1 MSNHGPDEAIAIV
14 GIACKL
20 PQEAS
25 TVERFWQFL
34 LQGRSAH
41 TPWPEDRFGAG
52 HYHPDNER
60 VGTHSVKGA
69 HFLAEPPE
77 YFDAPFF
84 GITKGEAICMDP
96 QQRLV
101 LENVYHA
108 LENAGI
114 PLSEATGSNTSV
126 YVSGFN
132 HDYLSI
138 INADP
143 ESPLRYRATGLTNS
157 VLSNRVS
164 WFFDFKG
171 PSMTIDTACS
181 SSVVTLH
188 QACQSLLSGESDM
201 AVSSGVT
208 VLAYP
213 NDVASMS
220 YQGFLSQD
228 GRCFSFDH
236 RANGYARG
244 EGVGT
249 IIVKRLSDAI
259 RDGNSIRAVIRGTGV
274 NSDGRTPGLTNPD
287 SLAQE
292 RLIRT
297 VYARAGLSV
306 DDTAMVEAHGTG
318 TAAGDPIEAN
328 GIARA
333 FSARPRNLPPL
344 YIGACKSGLGHLEGA
359 AGAAAIIK
367 SVLVL
372 ENGIIPPNVN
382 FEKVNPKIPAAKW
395 RLQFPLE
402 PTPWPTTGLRR
413 MSINSFGVGGTN
425 GHVVLDDAF
434 HYLQERGLTA
444 THYTRPLPPT
454 NADLHLVNGD
464 GFNITN
470 GHVNGL
476 TNNHPNGAGDGIA
489 VHASNGEAV
498 DSFANGIQPQPTNG
512 LGNRRTIELAG
523 DWRAFDP
530 IECPPKLI
538 PFSAFDEEGC
548 SRAAKTHAEFLHA
561 RPESISNSESLT
573 YLSDLAH
580 TMSRRS
586 KLAWRS
592 HVLARSL
599 VELETRLA
607 SPLPKPLRTR
617 TTVNIGFVFT
627 GQGAQWYGM
636 GRELLCY
643 PVFRESLAA
652 CRVYLQTECGCP
664 WDLLDELAKD
674 KEHSRLDQAAL
685 AQPAC
690 TALQVALVDLLQ
702 SWNIRPSRVVGH
714 SSGEIAAAYSA
725 GLLTR
730 ESAWRASYFR
740 GLVTGRHTTETKGAM
755 LAVGLGPE
763 ALAPYLDRI
772 HAQLSGELVVAC
784 LNSPRSSTVSG
795 DVHKVEALQQ
805 VLEADGLFARRLKVP
820 NAYHSAHMQEFA
832 DEYVRLVGT
841 LHAPSEPPQPPVVMI
856 SSVKGEAVEDRC
868 LSIDYWT
875 KNLLHPVRFSDA
887 LAGLCFSRT
896 TQTQA
901 TLRADA
907 AGANVF
913 ADVLIELGPH
923 GALQG
928 AIRDVLA
935 AHAEGVAVAF
945 LPALKRDAPGAD
957 VLLNAIGYLHARGY
971 PINVDDVN
979 SSADTTG
986 GRGSRPLR
994 ILPELP
1000 GYQFN
1005 HSNKFWYESRLSRNY
1020 RLRKEIRHD
1029 LFGAPV
1035 PDWDAMAPRFRN
1047 VLRISEQPWLR
1058 DHIVTDNIILPGV
1071 GYVIAVIEA
1080 ARQLADPNVQL
1091 SGFRLRDVNMKRA
1104 LIVPDTKEG
1113 IEVML
1118 NFKPVDESS
1127 VGTSA
1132 YWRRFQIVSY
1142 NPTANDWIEH
1152 CTGYVG
1158 VDHETSA
1165 PNPVDQGREARL
1177 DKERWHAAFT
1187 AAEEQCQS
1195 PWDFSKAYERM
1206 ARIGLNFGPL
1216 FQNCSAVRGTFD
1228 HGGQTMGTVT
1238 VPDVASVMP
1247 KGMVSPHM
1255 MHPACMDS
1263 LMHFALAAIMD
1274 ATGKSKLE
1282 VAMVPRFIK
1291 DIWISAALNPEPGHV
1306 YRAHSQTR
1314 KIAFEKFSTDVV
1326 VWDGP
1331 TQEPRISWSGIEAS
1345 PLDSAAQSELGAEKL
1360 CHEIEWVPH
1369 VDMYLEG
1376 GDIASFAEMPKPDLD
1391 SEQAAIEIESRMQL
1405 ASVLLVLDALEELDG
1420 KVPAAAQGHLC
1431 RYFEWMKHV
1440 ESDLQLGK
1448 VIGIQAPEVE
1458 RLKHD
1463 HAAKAELYKQV
1474 ASDTAFGEL
1483 AVRMGGNIVPVLR
1496 GETDPLQL
1504 MFGQDA
1510 ILDRVYRRTA
1520 TLNDLPAQQKA
1531 YLNVLAKNKA
1541 NLRVLEVGA
1550 GTGSSTAQV
1559 LDGLAPIADD
1569 GVSIASSVS
1578 HYMYTDISAAFFEQA
1593 RQKFQPYTNIMEYRV
1608 LDAEQD
1614 TAKQEGFEVGS
1625 YDLIV
1630 AQNVIHTTT
1639 DLTKTLSNI
1648 RRLLKPGGRLLL
1660 QEGIR
1665 QDYYWSGLSFGQLPG
1680 WWSGTESMRQWMPWV
1695 SSKQWNEVLEAAGFT
1710 GARFELPDSHN
1721 EQLHSQ
1727 SLFVAQNASAD
1738 ANEPGPMWKN
1748 VVLVTLPGFEHS
1760 NTQSLLQDIKDKL
1773 NENLRFQN
1781 IRIVPLLE
1789 LEGIE
1794 YSQSLCIVL
1803 AELERPVIADLS
1815 QAEYEGVRKMLIE
1828 AKGILWVTGDELFNP
1843 QYGAITGLMR
1853 TTRWERDLDDSN
1865 LVTLKISEPRPENT
1879 SLSASIR
1886 RLCEEQFSLT
1896 LPVANMNGEFMLQDG
1911 RIWTSRLRE
1920 AIRADEHLQT
1930 TLYRSEAVPTLARDA
1945 GRPIKL
1951 TTTVPGLLEKLE
1963 WVTDETYNQ
1972 PLSDTEVEIEIRA
1985 VGLNFRDLMIAM
1997 GEHTAYSMGSEAAGI
2012 ISRVGSKVVDFAPG
2026 DRVVYICGLDHVGC
2040 MHTYGRLDQSTVAK
2054 VPDGL
2059 SLEMAAGLPVVYA
2072 TVIYSLRETARL
2084 MAGET
2089 ILIHAAAGGV
2099 GQAAIR
2105 YAQHIGAEVYVTLS
2119 TALKRD
2125 LIIREFG
2132 IPDDHIFSSRDL
2144 TFVQGVLRMTKGR
2157 GVDVVLNSLSGEALR
2172 RSWDLV
2178 APFGRFIEIGK
2189 KDAMMNGKVDLR
2201 PYLRNVTMASVDL
2214 VSMMKN
2220 KPFLI
2225 KMLTEETMR
2234 LWKEG
2239 VALPASPTT
2248 IMPMSQVVDALRIL
2262 QAGTGMGKIVLV
2274 PREDDVL
2281 PLLAPSPAP
2290 LGFSRDASY
2299 VLSGGL
2305 GGIGRSVAAW
2315 MASRGARNLIFLSS
2329 SGRITPAVTTMR
2341 EALEADGCRVHIFTC
2356 DVSDKEQ
2363 LRLVLEQCKTLPPI
2377 RGVVQGAMKLKDVM
2391 LENMSHEE
2399 FQLAVRPKIQGSWNL
2414 HELLPRDLEHFI
2426 MLSSATGV
2434 LGNRAQANYAAG
2446 NTFQDALAHFRRQQ
2460 GLAATTI
2467 DVGAVLD
2474 VGYVADHADRLA
2486 MTKYLGSM
2494 MKVLREE
2501 ELLTLIEYG
2510 MNAALQSPAQLVT
2523 GLTPLDK
2530 HRARGVPMLSY
2541 MNFPLFTQ
2549 LRRLNTQQD
2558 GAGTAG
2564 GDGPDV
2570 EARLR
2575 AARTLDE
2582 AAQIVTESV
2591 IDKLSSLLSIAVED
2605 VDPARTIS
2613 ANGVDSL
2620 VALELRTFMA
2630 RKVKADVPVLEIMGS
2645 LSLAQLCRKVA
2656 STSKAVELPVA

>member
-1 MSNHGPDEAIAIV
+1 M
-14 GIACKL
+14 
-20 PQEAS
+20 
-25 TVERFWQFL
+25 
-34 LQGRSAH
+34 
-41 TPWPEDRFGAG
+41 
-52 HYHPDNER
+52 
-60 VGTHSVKGA
+60 
-69 HFLAEPPE
+69 
-77 YFDAPFF
+77 
-84 GITKGEAICMDP
+84 
-96 QQRLV
+96 
-101 LENVYHA
+101 
-108 LENAGI
+108 
-114 PLSEATGSNTSV
+114 
-126 YVSGFN
+126 
-132 HDYLSI
+132 
-138 INADP
+138 
-143 ESPLRYRATGLTNS
+143 TN
-157 VLSNRVS
+157 R
-164 WFFDFKG
+164 
-171 PSMTIDTACS
+171 
-181 SSVVTLH
+181 
-188 QACQSLLSGESDM
+188 
-201 AVSSGVT
+201 
-208 VLAYP
+208 
-213 NDVASMS
+213 
-220 YQGFLSQD
+220 
-228 GRCFSFDH
+228 
-236 RANGYARG
+236 
-244 EGVGT
+244 
-249 IIVKRLSDAI
+249 
-259 RDGNSIRAVIRGTGV
+259 
-274 NSDGRTPGLTNPD
+274 
-287 SLAQE
+287 
-292 RLIRT
+292 
-297 VYARAGLSV
+297 
-306 DDTAMVEAHGTG
+306 
-318 TAAGDPIEAN
+318 
-328 GIARA
+328 
-333 FSARPRNLPPL
+333 
-344 YIGACKSGLGHLEGA
+344 
-359 AGAAAIIK
+359 
-367 SVLVL
+367 
-372 ENGIIPPNVN
+372 
-382 FEKVNPKIPAAKW
+382 
-395 RLQFPLE
+395 
-402 PTPWPTTGLRR
+402 
-413 MSINSFGVGGTN
+413 
-425 GHVVLDDAF
+425 
-434 HYLQERGLTA
+434 
-444 THYTRPLPPT
+444 
-454 NADLHLVNGD
+454 
-464 GFNITN
+464 
-470 GHVNGL
+470 HVNGL
-476 TNNHPNGAGDGIA
+476 TNNHPNSAGDGNA
-489 VHASNGEAV
+489 VHASNGETTV
-498 DSFANGIQPQPTNG
+498 DGFANGIQPQPQPTNG

-548 SRAAKTHAEFLHA
+548 SRAAKTLAEFLHA
-561 RPESISNSESLT
+561 RPESMSNSESLT
-573 YLSDLAH
+573 HLNDLAY

-607 SPLPKPLRTR
+607 SPSPLPKPLRAR
-617 TTVNIGFVFT
+617 TTVNVAFVFT

-690 TALQVALVDLLQ
+690 TALQVAIVDLLQ
-702 SWNIRPSRVVGH
+702 SWNILPGRVVGH
-714 SSGEIAAAYSA
+714 SSGEIAAAYCA

-740 GLVTGRHTTETKGAM
+740 GLVTGRQTTETKGAM

-763 ALAPYLDRI
+763 ALAPYLDRV

-805 VLEADGLFARRLKVP
+805 ALEADGLFARRLKVP

-841 LHAPSEPPQPPVVMI
+841 LHAPSEPPRSPVVMI
-856 SSVKGEAVEDRC
+856 SSVTGEAVQGHC
-868 LSIDYWT
+868 LSIDYWA

-945 LPALKRDAPGAD
+945 LPALNRNAPGPD
-957 VLLNAIGYLHARGY
+957 LFLNAIGYLHARGY

-979 SSADTTG
+979 GSADTTG
-986 GRGSRPLR
+986 GRGSSRPLR
-994 ILPELP
+994 ILAELP

-1020 RLRKEIRHD
+1020 RLRKDIRHD

-1047 VLRISEQPWLR
+1047 FLRISEQPWLR

-1080 ARQLADPNVQL
+1080 ARQLADPDVQL

-1113 IEVML
+1113 VEVML

-1132 YWRRFQIVSY
+1132 YWRRFQVVSY
-1142 NPTANDWIEH
+1142 NPTAEDWIEH

-1165 PNPVDQGREARL
+1165 PNPVDQGREARH
-1177 DKERWHAAFT
+1177 DKERWHAALT

-1195 PWDFSKAYERM
+1195 PWDFSKAYERL

-1247 KGMVSPHM
+1247 KGIASPHL

-1274 ATGKSKLE
+1274 ATGKSNLE

-1291 DIWISAALNPEPGHV
+1291 DIWISAAMNPEPGHV

-1345 PLDSAAQSELGAEKL
+1345 PLDSAAQSSLGAEKM

-1376 GDIASFAEMPKPDLD
+1376 GDVASFAEMPKPDLD
-1391 SEQAAIEIESRMQL
+1391 SEQAAIEMESRMQL

-1420 KVPAAAQGHLC
+1420 KVPATAQGHLR

-1448 VIGIQAPEVE
+1448 VIGIQASKVE

-1463 HAAKAELYKQV
+1463 HAAKVELYKQV

-1483 AVRMGGNIVPVLR
+1483 AVRMGSNIVPVLR

-1504 MFGQDA
+1504 MFAEDA

-1559 LDGLAPIADD
+1559 LDALAPIAEDD

-1614 TAKQEGFEVGS
+1614 TAKQESFQVGS

-1630 AQNVIHTTT
+1630 AQNVVHTTT
-1639 DLTKTLSNI
+1639 DLTKTLSNL
-1648 RRLLKPGGRLLL
+1648 RQLLKPGGRLLL
-1660 QEGIR
+1660 QEGTR
-1665 QDYYWSGLSFGQLPG
+1665 QDYYWSGLSFGQLSG

-1695 SSKQWNEVLEAAGFT
+1695 SSKQWNQVLEAAGFT

-1738 ANEPGPMWKN
+1738 ANEPGGSMWKN
-1748 VVLVTLPGFEHS
+1748 VVLVTLPSFERS
-1760 NTQSLLQDIKDKL
+1760 NTTQSLLQDMMDKL
-1773 NENLRFQN
+1773 KENLRFQN
-1781 IRIVPLLE
+1781 IRIVSLLE

-1794 YSQSLCIVL
+1794 YGQSLCIVL

-1828 AKGILWVTGDELFNP
+1828 AKGILWVTGDELFCP

-1853 TTRWERDLDDSN
+1853 TNRWERDLDDSN

-1886 RLCEEQFSLT
+1886 RLCEAQFSLT
-1896 LPVANMNGEFMLQDG
+1896 LPAANMNGEFMLQDG

-1920 AIRADEHLQT
+1920 AIRADEYLQT
-1930 TLYRSEAVPTLARDA
+1930 ALYRSEAVPTLARDA

-1963 WVTDETYNQ
+1963 WVTDETYNE

-2012 ISRVGSKVVDFAPG
+2012 VSRVGSKVVDFAPG

-2084 MAGET
+2084 MADET

-2119 TALKRD
+2119 TTLKRD
-2125 LIIREFG
+2125 
-2132 IPDDHIFSSRDL
+2132 
-2144 TFVQGVLRMTKGR
+2144 
-2157 GVDVVLNSLSGEALR
+2157 
-2172 RSWDLV
+2172 
-2178 APFGRFIEIGK
+2178 
-2189 KDAMMNGKVDLR
+2189 
-2201 PYLRNVTMASVDL
+2201 
-2214 VSMMKN
+2214 VS
-2220 KPFLI
+2220 
-2225 KMLTEETMR
+2225 
-2234 LWKEG
+2234 
-2239 VALPASPTT
+2239 
-2248 IMPMSQVVDALRIL
+2248 
-2262 QAGTGMGKIVLV
+2262 
-2274 PREDDVL
+2274 
-2281 PLLAPSPAP
+2281 
-2290 LGFSRDASY
+2290 
-2299 VLSGGL
+2299 
-2305 GGIGRSVAAW
+2305 
-2315 MASRGARNLIFLSS
+2315 
-2329 SGRITPAVTTMR
+2329 
-2341 EALEADGCRVHIFTC
+2341 
-2356 DVSDKEQ
+2356 
-2363 LRLVLEQCKTLPPI
+2363 
-2377 RGVVQGAMKLKDVM
+2377 
-2391 LENMSHEE
+2391 
-2399 FQLAVRPKIQGSWNL
+2399 
-2414 HELLPRDLEHFI
+2414 LLP
-2426 MLSSATGV
+2426 
-2434 LGNRAQANYAAG
+2434 
-2446 NTFQDALAHFRRQQ
+2446 
-2460 GLAATTI
+2460 
-2467 DVGAVLD
+2467 
-2474 VGYVADHADRLA
+2474 
-2486 MTKYLGSM
+2486 
-2494 MKVLREE
+2494 
-2501 ELLTLIEYG
+2501 
-2510 MNAALQSPAQLVT
+2510 
-2523 GLTPLDK
+2523 
-2530 HRARGVPMLSY
+2530 
-2541 MNFPLFTQ
+2541 
-2549 LRRLNTQQD
+2549 
-2558 GAGTAG
+2558 
-2564 GDGPDV
+2564 
-2570 EARLR
+2570 
-2575 AARTLDE
+2575 
-2582 AAQIVTESV
+2582 
-2591 IDKLSSLLSIAVED
+2591 
-2605 VDPARTIS
+2605 
-2613 ANGVDSL
+2613 
-2620 VALELRTFMA
+2620 
-2630 RKVKADVPVLEIMGS
+2630 
-2645 LSLAQLCRKVA
+2645 
-2656 STSKAVELPVA
+2656 

>member
-41 TPWPEDRFGAG
+41 SPWPDDRFGAG

-114 PLSEATGSNTSV
+114 PLSEANGSNTSV

-138 INADP
+138 INADA

-188 QACQSLLSGESDM
+188 QACQSLRSGESDM
-201 AVSSGVT
+201 AISSGVT

-249 IIVKRLSDAI
+249 IILKRFSDAI

-274 NSDGRTPGLTNPD
+274 NQDGRTPGLTNPD

-306 DDTAMVEAHGTG
+306 NNTAMVEAHGTG

-344 YIGACKSGLGHLEGA
+344 YIGACKSGIGHLEGA

-367 SVLVL
+367 SVLIL

-382 FEKVNPKIPAAKW
+382 FEKVNPKIPATKW

-402 PTPWPTTGLRR
+402 PTPWPTIGLRR
-413 MSINSFGVGGTN
+413 ISINSFGVGGTN

-434 HYLQERGLTA
+434 HYLQDRGLTA

-454 NADLHLVNGD
+454 NADLDLVNGD
-464 GFNITN
+464 RFNITN

-476 TNNHPNGAGDGIA
+476 TNNHPNSAGD
-489 VHASNGEAV
+489 SNA
-498 DSFANGIQPQPTNG
+498 
-512 LGNRRTIELAG
+512 LAG

-530 IECPPKLI
+530 IECPPKLV

-561 RPESISNSESLT
+561 RPESISDSESLT
-573 YLSDLAH
+573 YLNDLAH

-607 SPLPKPLRTR
+607 SPLPKPLRAR
-617 TTVNIGFVFT
+617 TTVNVAFVFT

-652 CRVYLQTECGCP
+652 CRVYLQIECGCP

-690 TALQVALVDLLQ
+690 TALQVAIVDLLQ
-702 SWNIRPSRVVGH
+702 SWNIQPSRVVGH
-714 SSGEIAAAYSA
+714 SSGEIAAAYCA

-740 GLVTGRHTTETKGAM
+740 GLVTGRQTTETKGAM
-755 LAVGLGPE
+755 LAVGLGQE

-805 VLEADGLFARRLKVP
+805 VLEAEGLFARKLKVP

-841 LHAPSEPPQPPVVMI
+841 LHAPSEPPQSPVVMI
-856 SSVKGEAVEDRC
+856 SSVTGEAVEGRC
-868 LSIDYWT
+868 LSIDYWA
-875 KNLLHPVRFSDA
+875 KNLLNPVRFSDA

-945 LPALKRDAPGAD
+945 LPALKRNAPGAD
-957 VLLNAIGYLHARGY
+957 VFLNAIGYLHARGY

-979 SSADTTG
+979 NSADTTG

-1047 VLRISEQPWLR
+1047 FLRISEQPWLR

-1113 IEVML
+1113 VEVML

-1132 YWRRFQIVSY
+1132 YWRRFQVVSY

-1165 PNPVDQGREARL
+1165 PNPVDQGREARH
-1177 DKERWHAAFT
+1177 DAERWHAAFT

-1195 PWDFSKAYERM
+1195 PWDFSKAYERL

-1247 KGMVSPHM
+1247 KGIVSPHL

-1274 ATGKSKLE
+1274 ATGKSNLE

-1291 DIWISAALNPEPGHV
+1291 DIWISAAMNPEPGHV

-1345 PLDSAAQSELGAEKL
+1345 PLDSAAQSSLGAEKM
-1360 CHEIEWVPH
+1360 CHEIEWIPH

-1376 GDIASFAEMPKPDLD
+1376 GDVASFAEMPKPDLD
-1391 SEQAAIEIESRMQL
+1391 SEQAAIEIDSRMQL

-1420 KVPAAAQGHLC
+1420 KVPAAAQGHLY

-1448 VIGIQAPEVE
+1448 VIGIQASEVE

-1463 HAAKAELYKQV
+1463 HAAKVELYKQV

-1504 MFGQDA
+1504 MFAEDA

-1559 LDGLAPIADD
+1559 LDALAPIADD

-1614 TAKQEGFEVGS
+1614 IAKQESFEVRS

-1639 DLTKTLSNI
+1639 DLTKTLSNL
-1648 RRLLKPGGRLLL
+1648 RQLLKPGGRLLL

-1665 QDYYWSGLSFGQLPG
+1665 QDYYWSGLSFGQLSG

-1727 SLFVAQNASAD
+1727 SLFVAQNASVD

-1748 VVLVTLPGFEHS
+1748 VVLVTLPSFERS

-1781 IRIVPLLE
+1781 IRIVSLLE

-1828 AKGILWVTGDELFNP
+1828 TKSILWVTGDELFCP

-1853 TTRWERDLDDSN
+1853 TNRWERDLDDSN

-1886 RLCEEQFSLT
+1886 RLCEAQFSLT
-1896 LPVANMNGEFMLQDG
+1896 LPVENMNGEFMLQDG

-1920 AIRADEHLQT
+1920 AIRADEYLQT
-1930 TLYRSEAVPTLARDA
+1930 ALYRSEAVPTLARDA

-1963 WVTDETYNQ
+1963 WVTDETYNE

-2084 MAGET
+2084 MPDET

-2105 YAQHIGAEVYVTLS
+2105 YAQHIGAEVYVTVS
-2119 TALKRD
+2119 TTLKRD

-2144 TFVQGVLRMTKGR
+2144 TFVPGVLRMTKGR

-2281 PLLAPSPAP
+2281 PLLPPSPAP
-2290 LGFSRDASY
+2290 LGFCRDASY

-2315 MASRGARNLIFLSS
+2315 MALRGARNLIFLSS

-2341 EALEADGCRVHIFTC
+2341 ETLEADGCRVHIFTC

-2377 RGVVQGAMKLKDVM
+2377 RGVVQAAMKLKDIM

-2399 FQLAVRPKIQGSWNL
+2399 FQLAIRPKIQGSWNL
-2414 HELLPRDLEHFI
+2414 HELLPQDLEHFI

-2446 NTFQDALAHFRRQQ
+2446 NTFQDALAYFRRQQ

-2558 GAGTAG
+2558 GAGTTG

-2656 STSKAVELPVA
+2656 STSKAVELLIAGGN

>member
-1 MSNHGPDEAIAIV
+1 MGSISNHGPDEAIAIV

-25 TVERFWQFL
+25 TVEGFWQFL

-84 GITKGEAICMDP
+84 GITK
-96 QQRLV
+96 
-101 LENVYHA
+101 
-108 LENAGI
+108 ENAGI

-188 QACQSLLSGESDM
+188 QACQSLLSGETDM

-382 FEKVNPKIPAAKW
+382 FEKVNPKIPASKW

-413 MSINSFGVGGTN
+413 ISVNSFGVGGTN

-444 THYTRPLPPT
+444 NHYTRPLPPT
-454 NADLHLVNGD
+454 KADLDLVNGD
-464 GFNITN
+464 GLNITN
-470 GHVNGL
+470 GH
-476 TNNHPNGAGDGIA
+476 
-489 VHASNGEAV
+489 
-498 DSFANGIQPQPTNG
+498 PTNG
-512 LGNRRTIELAG
+512 LENRRTIELAG
-523 DWRAFDP
+523 DWKAFDS
-530 IECPPKLI
+530 IEYPPKLI
-538 PFSAFDEEGC
+538 PFSAFDEEGS
-548 SRAAKTHAEFLHA
+548 SRAAKTQAEFLHA
-561 RPESISNSESLT
+561 RPELISNSESLT
-573 YLSDLAH
+573 YLNNLAH

-592 HVLARSL
+592 YALARSL
-599 VELETRLA
+599 VDLETRLA
-607 SPLPKPLRTR
+607 SPLPKPLRAR
-617 TTVNIGFVFT
+617 TNVNVAFVFT

-652 CRVYLQTECGCP
+652 CRAYLQTECGCP

-702 SWNIRPSRVVGH
+702 SWNIKPSRVVGH
-714 SSGEIAAAYSA
+714 SSGEIAAAYCA

-740 GLVTGRHTTETKGAM
+740 GLVTGRQTAETKGAM
-755 LAVGLGPE
+755 LAVG
-763 ALAPYLDRI
+763 
-772 HAQLSGELVVAC
+772 
-784 LNSPRSSTVSG
+784 PRSSTVSG
-795 DVHKVEALQQ
+795 DVQKVEALQQ

-820 NAYHSAHMQEFA
+820 NAYHSAHMKEFA

-841 LHAPSEPPQPPVVMI
+841 LHAPSEPPQPPVVMF
-856 SSVKGEAVEDRC
+856 SSVTGEAVEGGC

-875 KNLLHPVRFSDA
+875 KNLLNPVRFSDA

-957 VLLNAIGYLHARGY
+957 IILNAIGYLYARGY

-986 GRGSRPLR
+986 GKGSRPLR

-1005 HSNKFWYESRLSRNY
+1005 HSNKFWWESRLSKNY

-1035 PDWDAMAPRFRN
+1035 PDWDVNAPRFRN
-1047 VLRISEQPWLR
+1047 FLRISEQPWLR

-1080 ARQLADPNVQL
+1080 ARQLADPNAQL
-1091 SGFRLRDVNMKRA
+1091 SGFRLRDINMKRA

-1132 YWRRFQIVSY
+1132 HWRRFSVVSY
-1142 NPTANDWIEH
+1142 NPTASDWIEH
-1152 CTGYVG
+1152 CTGYVA
-1158 VDHETSA
+1158 VDYETST
-1165 PNPVDQGREARL
+1165 PNPVDEGREARL
-1177 DKERWHAAFT
+1177 DTERWRAAFT

-1195 PWDFSKAYERM
+1195 PWDFTKAYERM

-1216 FQNCSAVRGTFD
+1216 FQNCSAVKGTFD

-1247 KGMVSPHM
+1247 KGKVSPHM

-1291 DIWISAALNPEPGHV
+1291 DIWISAALNSEPGHV

-1345 PLDSAAQSELGAEKL
+1345 PLDSAAQSSLGAEKL

-1376 GDIASFAEMPKPDLD
+1376 GDVASFAEMPKRDLD
-1391 SEQAAIEIESRMQL
+1391 SEQAGIEIESRMQL
-1405 ASVLLVLDALEELDG
+1405 ASVLLVLDALEKLDG
-1420 KVPAAAQGHLC
+1420 KMPAATQGHLC

-1448 VIGIQAPEVE
+1448 VTGIQASEVE

-1463 HAAKAELYKQV
+1463 HAAKVELYKQV
-1474 ASDTAFGEL
+1474 ASDTSF
-1483 AVRMGGNIVPVLR
+1483 
-1496 GETDPLQL
+1496 GETDPLHL
-1504 MFGQDA
+1504 MFGKDD

-1531 YLNVLAKNKA
+1531 YLNIFAKNKA

-1550 GTGSSTAQV
+1550 
-1559 LDGLAPIADD
+1559 DD
-1569 GVSIASSVS
+1569 GASIASSVS
-1578 HYMYTDISAAFFEQA
+1578 HYMYTDVSAAFFEQA

-1614 TAKQEGFEVGS
+1614 IAKQESFEVGS
-1625 YDLIV
+1625 YDLVV

-1648 RRLLKPGGRLLL
+1648 RQLLKPGGRLLL
-1660 QEGIR
+1660 QEGRR

-1680 WWSGTESMRQWMPWV
+1680 WWNGTESMRQWMPWV

-1721 EQLHSQ
+1721 EELHSQ
-1727 SLFVAQNASAD
+1727 SLFVAQNPSAD
-1738 ANEPGPMWKN
+1738 AKEPGTIWKN
-1748 VVLVTLPGFEHS
+1748 VVLVTLPSSEQS
-1760 NTQSLLQDIKDKL
+1760 KTQSLLQDIKDKL

-1781 IRIVPLLE
+1781 ISTVSLLE
-1789 LEGIE
+1789 LEGVE
-1794 YSQSLCIVL
+1794 YSQNL
-1803 AELERPVIADLS
+1803 P

-1828 AKGILWVTGDELFNP
+1828 AKSIL
-1843 QYGAITGLMR
+1843 
-1853 TTRWERDLDDSN
+1853 WERDLDDSN

-1886 RLCEEQFSLT
+1886 RLY
-1896 LPVANMNGEFMLQDG
+1896 G

-1920 AIRADEHLQT
+1920 AIRADEYLQT
-1930 TLYRSEAVPTLARDA
+1930 TLYRSEAVPTLAKDA

-1951 TTTVPGLLEKLE
+1951 TTTVP
-1963 WVTDETYNQ
+1963 
-1972 PLSDTEVEIEIRA
+1972 EVEIEIKA

-2012 ISRVGSKVVDFAPG
+2012 ISRVGPKVVDFAPG

-2072 TVIYSLRETARL
+2072 TVIYSLRETGRL

-2119 TALKRD
+2119 TAVKRD
-2125 LIIREFG
+2125 NQLIMKEFG
-2132 IPDDHIFSSRDL
+2132 IPEDHIFSSRDL
-2144 TFVQGVLRMTKGR
+2144 TFVQGILRMTKGR

-2239 VALPASPTT
+2239 VALPAAPTT

-2262 QAGTGMGKIVLV
+2262 QGGTGMGKIVLV

-2281 PLLAPSPAP
+2281 PVLPPSPAP
-2290 LGFSRDASY
+2290 LSFRPDASY

-2341 EALEADGCRVHIFTC
+2341 EALEADGCSVHIFTC
-2356 DVSDKEQ
+2356 DVGDKEQ

-2391 LENMSHEE
+2391 LENMTYEE
-2399 FQLAVRPKIQGSWNL
+2399 FQLAIRPKIQGSWNL
-2414 HELLPRDLEHFI
+2414 HELLPRDMDHFI

-2460 GLAATTI
+2460 GQAATTI

-2510 MNAALQSPAQLVT
+2510 MNASLQSPAQLVT
-2523 GLTPLDK
+2523 GMTPLDK

-2558 GAGTAG
+2558 GAGAAG

-2582 AAQIVTESV
+2582 AAQIVVEAV
-2591 IDKLSSLLSIAVED
+2591 VDKLSSLLSIAIED
-2605 VDPARTIS
+2605 VDPTRTIS

-2645 LSLAQLCRKVA
+2645 LSLAQLCRKIA
-2656 STSKAVELPVA
+2656 STSKAVELPTA

>member
-1 MSNHGPDEAIAIV
+1 
-14 GIACKL
+14 
-20 PQEAS
+20 
-25 TVERFWQFL
+25 
-34 LQGRSAH
+34 
-41 TPWPEDRFGAG
+41 
-52 HYHPDNER
+52 
-60 VGTHSVKGA
+60 
-69 HFLAEPPE
+69 
-77 YFDAPFF
+77 
-84 GITKGEAICMDP
+84 
-96 QQRLV
+96 
-101 LENVYHA
+101 
-108 LENAGI
+108 
-114 PLSEATGSNTSV
+114 
-126 YVSGFN
+126 
-132 HDYLSI
+132 
-138 INADP
+138 
-143 ESPLRYRATGLTNS
+143 
-157 VLSNRVS
+157 
-164 WFFDFKG
+164 
-171 PSMTIDTACS
+171 
-181 SSVVTLH
+181 
-188 QACQSLLSGESDM
+188 
-201 AVSSGVT
+201 
-208 VLAYP
+208 
-213 NDVASMS
+213 
-220 YQGFLSQD
+220 
-228 GRCFSFDH
+228 
-236 RANGYARG
+236 
-244 EGVGT
+244 
-249 IIVKRLSDAI
+249 
-259 RDGNSIRAVIRGTGV
+259 
-274 NSDGRTPGLTNPD
+274 
-287 SLAQE
+287 
-292 RLIRT
+292 
-297 VYARAGLSV
+297 
-306 DDTAMVEAHGTG
+306 
-318 TAAGDPIEAN
+318 
-328 GIARA
+328 
-333 FSARPRNLPPL
+333 
-344 YIGACKSGLGHLEGA
+344 
-359 AGAAAIIK
+359 
-367 SVLVL
+367 
-372 ENGIIPPNVN
+372 
-382 FEKVNPKIPAAKW
+382 
-395 RLQFPLE
+395 
-402 PTPWPTTGLRR
+402 
-413 MSINSFGVGGTN
+413 
-425 GHVVLDDAF
+425 
-434 HYLQERGLTA
+434 LTA

-454 NADLHLVNGD
+454 NADLDLVNGD
-464 GFNITN
+464 GFKITN

-476 TNNHPNGAGDGIA
+476 TNNHPNSAGDSNA
-489 VHASNGEAV
+489 VHAPNGETV
-498 DSFANGIQPQPTNG
+498 DSFASGIQPQPTNG
-512 LGNRRTIELAG
+512 LGNRRTVELAG

-538 PFSAFDEEGC
+538 PFSAFDEEGL
-548 SRAAKTHAEFLHA
+548 SRAAKTHAEFLHTM
-561 RPESISNSESLT
+561 PESISNSESLT

-607 SPLPKPLRTR
+607 SPLPKPLRAR
-617 TTVNIGFVFT
+617 TTVNVAFVFT

-636 GRELLCY
+636 GRELVCY

-652 CRVYLQTECGCP
+652 CRLYLQIECGCP

-690 TALQVALVDLLQ
+690 TALQVAIVDLLQ
-702 SWNIRPSRVVGH
+702 SWNIQPGRVVGH
-714 SSGEIAAAYSA
+714 SSGEIAAAYCA
-725 GLLTR
+725 GKLTR

-740 GLVTGRHTTETKGAM
+740 GLVTGRQTTETKGAM

-805 VLEADGLFARRLKVP
+805 VLEADGLFARKLKVP

-841 LHAPSEPPQPPVVMI
+841 LYAPSEPPQSPVVMI
-856 SSVKGEAVEDRC
+856 SSVTGEAVEGRC
-868 LSIDYWT
+868 LSIDYWA

-913 ADVLIELGPH
+913 ADVLIEIGPH

-945 LPALKRDAPGAD
+945 LPALTRNAPGAD
-957 VLLNAIGYLHARGY
+957 VFLNAIGHLHARGY

-1005 HSNKFWYESRLSRNY
+1005 HSNRFWYESRLSRNY

-1047 VLRISEQPWLR
+1047 FLRISEQPWLR

-1091 SGFRLRDVNMKRA
+1091 SGFWLRDVNMKRA

-1165 PNPVDQGREARL
+1165 PNPVDQGREARH
-1177 DKERWHAAFT
+1177 DTERWHAAFT

-1195 PWDFSKAYERM
+1195 PWDFSKAYERL

-1247 KGMVSPHM
+1247 KGIVSPHL

-1274 ATGKSKLE
+1274 ATGKSNLE

-1291 DIWISAALNPEPGHV
+1291 DIWISAAMNSEPGHV

-1345 PLDSAAQSELGAEKL
+1345 PLDSAAQSSLGAEKM
-1360 CHEIEWVPH
+1360 CHEIEWIPH

-1376 GDIASFAEMPKPDLD
+1376 GDVASFAEMPKPDLD

-1420 KVPAAAQGHLC
+1420 KVPAAAQSHLC

-1448 VIGIQAPEVE
+1448 VIGIQASEVE

-1463 HAAKAELYKQV
+1463 HATKLELYKQV
-1474 ASDTAFGEL
+1474 ASETAFGEL

-1504 MFGQDA
+1504 MFAEDA

-1531 YLNVLAKNKA
+1531 YLNVLAKNEA

-1559 LDGLAPIADD
+1559 LDALAPMADD

-1593 RQKFQPYTNIMEYRV
+1593 RQNFEPYANIMEYRV

-1614 TAKQEGFEVGS
+1614 TAKQESFEVGS

-1630 AQNVIHTTT
+1630 AQNVVHTTT
-1639 DLTKTLSNI
+1639 DLTKTLSNL
-1648 RRLLKPGGRLLL
+1648 RQLLKPGGRLLL

-1665 QDYYWSGLSFGQLPG
+1665 QDYYWSGLSFGQLSG
-1680 WWSGTESMRQWMPWV
+1680 WWNGTESMRQWMPWV
-1695 SSKQWNEVLEAAGFT
+1695 SSKQWNEVLEGAGFT

-1727 SLFVAQNASAD
+1727 SLFVAQNASVD
-1738 ANEPGPMWKN
+1738 ANEAGPTWKN
-1748 VVLVTLPGFEHS
+1748 VVLVTLPSYERS
-1760 NTQSLLQDIKDKL
+1760 NTQSLVQDIKDKL
-1773 NENLRFQN
+1773 TENLGFQN
-1781 IRIVPLLE
+1781 IKIISLLE
-1789 LEGIE
+1789 LEEIE
-1794 YSQSLCIVL
+1794 HSQSLCIVL

-1828 AKGILWVTGDELFNP
+1828 TKSILWVTGDELLCP

-1853 TTRWERDLDDSN
+1853 TNRWERDLDDSN
-1865 LVTLKISEPRPENT
+1865 LVTLKISEPRPDNT

-1886 RLCEEQFSLT
+1886 RLCEAQFSLT

-1920 AIRADEHLQT
+1920 AIRADKFLQT
-1930 TLYRSEAVPTLARDA
+1930 ALHRSEAVPTLARDA

-1963 WVTDETYNQ
+1963 WVTDETYNE

-2084 MAGET
+2084 MTDET

-2119 TALKRD
+2119 TTLKRD
-2125 LIIREFG
+2125 
-2132 IPDDHIFSSRDL
+2132 
-2144 TFVQGVLRMTKGR
+2144 
-2157 GVDVVLNSLSGEALR
+2157 
-2172 RSWDLV
+2172 
-2178 APFGRFIEIGK
+2178 
-2189 KDAMMNGKVDLR
+2189 
-2201 PYLRNVTMASVDL
+2201 
-2214 VSMMKN
+2214 VS
-2220 KPFLI
+2220 
-2225 KMLTEETMR
+2225 
-2234 LWKEG
+2234 
-2239 VALPASPTT
+2239 
-2248 IMPMSQVVDALRIL
+2248 
-2262 QAGTGMGKIVLV
+2262 
-2274 PREDDVL
+2274 
-2281 PLLAPSPAP
+2281 
-2290 LGFSRDASY
+2290 
-2299 VLSGGL
+2299 
-2305 GGIGRSVAAW
+2305 
-2315 MASRGARNLIFLSS
+2315 
-2329 SGRITPAVTTMR
+2329 
-2341 EALEADGCRVHIFTC
+2341 
-2356 DVSDKEQ
+2356 
-2363 LRLVLEQCKTLPPI
+2363 
-2377 RGVVQGAMKLKDVM
+2377 
-2391 LENMSHEE
+2391 
-2399 FQLAVRPKIQGSWNL
+2399 
-2414 HELLPRDLEHFI
+2414 LLP
-2426 MLSSATGV
+2426 
-2434 LGNRAQANYAAG
+2434 
-2446 NTFQDALAHFRRQQ
+2446 
-2460 GLAATTI
+2460 
-2467 DVGAVLD
+2467 
-2474 VGYVADHADRLA
+2474 
-2486 MTKYLGSM
+2486 
-2494 MKVLREE
+2494 
-2501 ELLTLIEYG
+2501 
-2510 MNAALQSPAQLVT
+2510 
-2523 GLTPLDK
+2523 
-2530 HRARGVPMLSY
+2530 
-2541 MNFPLFTQ
+2541 
-2549 LRRLNTQQD
+2549 
-2558 GAGTAG
+2558 
-2564 GDGPDV
+2564 
-2570 EARLR
+2570 
-2575 AARTLDE
+2575 
-2582 AAQIVTESV
+2582 
-2591 IDKLSSLLSIAVED
+2591 
-2605 VDPARTIS
+2605 
-2613 ANGVDSL
+2613 
-2620 VALELRTFMA
+2620 
-2630 RKVKADVPVLEIMGS
+2630 
-2645 LSLAQLCRKVA
+2645 
-2656 STSKAVELPVA
+2656 